1 MSIFHVIALFGGL
14 ALFLYG
20 MRMMGDGLKHDSS
33 GALKK
38 AMGKVTNSPIVGFLL
53 GLCVTAV
60 IQSSTATI
68 VLTSGLVGAG
78 IITLHQSIGIILGA
92 NVGTTVTGQIIRLL
106 DLNAGANS
114 FLNVFKP
121 STLAPLAAI
130 LGILLIMAFR
140 FRNSDTIGTIAMG
153 FGILFTGLMNMTA
166 AVEPLSQSP
175 TFAQLF
181 VSLADK
187 PLLGFLAGAGVAFS
201 IQSSSATIGI
211 LQALSVTGQLTF
223 GSVYPILVGIYLG
236 DCVTTA
242 IVCSIGA
249 KADAK
254 RTGMVHILFNLSEA
268 VLVFAAVNILHSAGA
283 LDRIWAAPITSGGIA
298 NTHTLFN
305 LACAVLLLPLC
316 GLYEKLSRIVVHD
329 DVRHSQGVEH
339 ELQLLDDKFFT
350 SPELALSSSDEAIAT
365 MARLACAGADSA
377 MDTLGAYDRAVI
389 ETVQENEQS
398 IDMLADVVNND
409 LVRLSGHMEADDNSV
424 LLNYYLQ
431 CFSEFERIGDYAV
444 NLTESAE
451 ELHAR
456 GAQFSTTAR
465 QELAVLQDA
474 LHEIMGYA
482 ADAFTTRQ
490 ARVARHIEPVEEVID
505 DLVETLRAAHAPF
518 ARRQMHGLRRTR
530 LPEFADEHRTHRGSV
545 LQPRHLHHCTDRPG
559 DRPDAPRLHPAP
571 ASGRRFVLQRRIPGR
586 TRKIFWPARRAGRL
600 SSTES
605 PLLIEGAFWRCGGT
619 CGAESRPYK
628 HIGTLQ

>member
-1 MSIFHVIALFGGL
+1 
-14 ALFLYG
+14 
-20 MRMMGDGLKHDSS
+20 
-33 GALKK
+33 
-38 AMGKVTNSPIVGFLL
+38 MGKVTNSPIVGFLL

-60 IQSSTATI
+60 
-68 VLTSGLVGAG
+68 
-78 IITLHQSIGIILGA
+78 
-92 NVGTTVTGQIIRLL
+92 
-106 DLNAGANS
+106 
-114 FLNVFKP
+114 
-121 STLAPLAAI
+121 
-130 LGILLIMAFR
+130 
-140 FRNSDTIGTIAMG
+140 
-153 FGILFTGLMNMTA
+153 
-166 AVEPLSQSP
+166 
-175 TFAQLF
+175 
-181 VSLADK
+181 
-187 PLLGFLAGAGVAFS
+187 

-398 IDMLADVVNND
+398 IDMLADAVNNY

-465 QELAVLQDA
+465 QELAVLQ
-474 LHEIMGYA
+474 
-482 ADAFTTRQ
+482 

-505 DLVETLRAAHAPF
+505 DLVETLRARHT
-518 ARRQMHGLRRTR
+518 RRLLDGKCTVYGGLGFLNSLTNIERIADQCSNLGIYTIAVTD
-530 LPEFADEHRTHRGSV
+530 PEIARTHHDYI
-545 LQPRHLHHCTDRPG
+545 QHLHQG
-559 DRPDAPRLHPAP
+559 DDSFFNAEY
-571 ASGRRFVLQRRIPGR
+571 
-586 TRKIFWPARRAGRL
+586 RAAHEKYFGRL
-600 SSTES
+600 
-605 PLLIEGAFWRCGGT
+605 
-619 CGAESRPYK
+619 AELA
-628 HIGTLQ
+628 G

>member
-20 MRMMGDGLKHDSS
+20 MRIMGDGLKRGSS

-53 GLCVTAV
+53 GLCVTAA

-106 DLNAGANS
+106 DLNAGTNS

-140 FRNSDTIGTIAMG
+140 FHNSDTIGTIAMG

-175 TFAQLF
+175 TFAQRL

-389 ETVQENEQS
+389 ETVQEKMS
-398 IDMLADVVNND
+398 S
-409 LVRLSGHMEADDNSV
+409 RST
-424 LLNYYLQ
+424 
-431 CFSEFERIGDYAV
+431 CWPTR
-444 NLTESAE
+444 
-451 ELHAR
+451 
-456 GAQFSTTAR
+456 STTIWCACPATWR
-465 QELAVLQDA
+465 P
-474 LHEIMGYA
+474 M
-482 ADAFTTRQ
+482 TT
-490 ARVARHIEPVEEVID
+490 
-505 DLVETLRAAHAPF
+505 
-518 ARRQMHGLRRTR
+518 
-530 LPEFADEHRTHRGSV
+530 
-545 LQPRHLHHCTDRPG
+545 
-559 DRPDAPRLHPAP
+559 
-571 ASGRRFVLQRRIPGR
+571 ASF
-586 TRKIFWPARRAGRL
+586 
-600 SSTES
+600 
-605 PLLIEGAFWRCGGT
+605 
-619 CGAESRPYK
+619 
-628 HIGTLQ
+628 

>member
-20 MRMMGDGLKHDSS
+20 MRIMGDGLKHGSS

-60 IQSSTATI
+60 
-68 VLTSGLVGAG
+68 
-78 IITLHQSIGIILGA
+78 
-92 NVGTTVTGQIIRLL
+92 
-106 DLNAGANS
+106 
-114 FLNVFKP
+114 
-121 STLAPLAAI
+121 
-130 LGILLIMAFR
+130 
-140 FRNSDTIGTIAMG
+140 
-153 FGILFTGLMNMTA
+153 
-166 AVEPLSQSP
+166 
-175 TFAQLF
+175 
-181 VSLADK
+181 
-187 PLLGFLAGAGVAFS
+187 

-242 IVCSIGA
+242 IVCSI
-249 KADAK
+249 
-254 RTGMVHILFNLSEA
+254 GMVHILFNLSEA

-329 DVRHSQGVEH
+329 DVRHSQGVGH

-377 MDTLGAYDRAVI
+377 MGTLGAYDRAVI

-398 IDMLADVVNND
+398 IDMLADAVNNY

-444 NLTESAE
+444 NLTE
-451 ELHAR
+451 R
-456 GAQFSTTAR
+456 R
-465 QELAVLQDA
+465 
-474 LHEIMGYA
+474 
-482 ADAFTTRQ
+482 
-490 ARVARHIEPVEEVID
+490 
-505 DLVETLRAAHAPF
+505 RAARTRRTVFHHGPAGTGCF
-518 ARRQMHGLRRTR
+518 AGRAARDHGLRGGR
-530 LPEFADEHRTHRGSV
+530 
-545 LQPRHLHHCTDRPG
+545 LHHAAGPRRP
-559 DRPDAPRLHPAP
+559 AH
-571 ASGRRFVLQRRIPGR
+571 
-586 TRKIFWPARRAGRL
+586 RA
-600 SSTES
+600 
-605 PLLIEGAFWRCGGT
+605 CGG
-619 CGAESRPYK
+619 GHR
-628 HIGTLQ
+628 

>member
-1 MSIFHVIALFGGL
+1 MSIFNVIALFGGL

-20 MRMMGDGLKHDSS
+20 MRIMGDGLKHGSS

-53 GLCVTAV
+53 GLCVTAA

-316 GLYEKLSRIVVHD
+316 GLYEKLSRLVIHD
-329 DVRHSQGVEH
+329 DARHSQGVEH

-377 MDTLGAYDRAVI
+377 MGTLGAYDRAVI

-398 IDMLADVVNND
+398 IDMLADAVNNY

-530 LPEFADEHRTHRGSV
+530 LSEFADKHRAHRGSV

-559 DRPDAPRLHPAP
+559 DRPDAPRLYSAS

>member
-1 MSIFHVIALFGGL
+1 
-14 ALFLYG
+14 
-20 MRMMGDGLKHDSS
+20 
-33 GALKK
+33 
-38 AMGKVTNSPIVGFLL
+38 MGKVTNSPIVGFLL

-60 IQSSTATI
+60 IQSS
-68 VLTSGLVGAG
+68 
-78 IITLHQSIGIILGA
+78 
-92 NVGTTVTGQIIRLL
+92 
-106 DLNAGANS
+106 
-114 FLNVFKP
+114 
-121 STLAPLAAI
+121 
-130 LGILLIMAFR
+130 
-140 FRNSDTIGTIAMG
+140 
-153 FGILFTGLMNMTA
+153 
-166 AVEPLSQSP
+166 
-175 TFAQLF
+175 
-181 VSLADK
+181 
-187 PLLGFLAGAGVAFS
+187 
-201 IQSSSATIGI
+201 SATIGM

-377 MDTLGAYDRAVI
+377 MGTLGAYDRAVI

-398 IDMLADVVNND
+398 IDMLADAVNNY

-465 QELAVLQDA
+465 QELAVLQGA
-474 LHEIMGYA
+474 LHEIKGYA

-505 DLVETLRAAHAPF
+505 DLVETLRARHT
-518 ARRQMHGLRRTR
+518 RRLLDGKCTVYGGLGFLNSLTNIERI
-530 LPEFADEHRTHRGSV
+530 ADQCSNLGIYTIALTDPDIARTH
-545 LQPRHLHHCTDRPG
+545 HDY
-559 DRPDAPRLHPAP
+559 
-571 ASGRRFVLQRRIPGR
+571 I
-586 TRKIFWPARRAGRL
+586 
-600 SSTES
+600 
-605 PLLIEGAFWRCGGT
+605 
-619 CGAESRPYK
+619 
-628 HIGTLQ
+628 

>member
-60 IQSSTATI
+60 
-68 VLTSGLVGAG
+68 
-78 IITLHQSIGIILGA
+78 
-92 NVGTTVTGQIIRLL
+92 
-106 DLNAGANS
+106 
-114 FLNVFKP
+114 
-121 STLAPLAAI
+121 
-130 LGILLIMAFR
+130 
-140 FRNSDTIGTIAMG
+140 
-153 FGILFTGLMNMTA
+153 
-166 AVEPLSQSP
+166 
-175 TFAQLF
+175 
-181 VSLADK
+181 
-187 PLLGFLAGAGVAFS
+187 

-377 MDTLGAYDRAVI
+377 MGTLGAYDRAVI
-389 ETVQENEQS
+389 ETVQKNEQS
-398 IDMLADVVNND
+398 IDMLADAVNNY

-490 ARVARHIEPVEEVID
+490 ASVARHIEPVEEVID
-505 DLVETLRAAHAPF
+505 DLVETLRARHT
-518 ARRQMHGLRRTR
+518 RRLLDGKCTVYGGLGFLNSLTNIERI
-530 LPEFADEHRTHRGSV
+530 ADQCSNLGIYTIALTDPDIARTH
-545 LQPRHLHHCTDRPG
+545 HDY
-559 DRPDAPRLHPAP
+559 
-571 ASGRRFVLQRRIPGR
+571 I
-586 TRKIFWPARRAGRL
+586 
-600 SSTES
+600 
-605 PLLIEGAFWRCGGT
+605 
-619 CGAESRPYK
+619 
-628 HIGTLQ
+628 

>member
-20 MRMMGDGLKHDSS
+20 MRIMGDGLKHGSS

-60 IQSSTATI
+60 
-68 VLTSGLVGAG
+68 
-78 IITLHQSIGIILGA
+78 
-92 NVGTTVTGQIIRLL
+92 
-106 DLNAGANS
+106 
-114 FLNVFKP
+114 
-121 STLAPLAAI
+121 
-130 LGILLIMAFR
+130 
-140 FRNSDTIGTIAMG
+140 
-153 FGILFTGLMNMTA
+153 
-166 AVEPLSQSP
+166 
-175 TFAQLF
+175 
-181 VSLADK
+181 
-187 PLLGFLAGAGVAFS
+187 

-377 MDTLGAYDRAVI
+377 MGTLGAYDRAVI
-389 ETVQENEQS
+389 ETVQKNEQS
-398 IDMLADVVNND
+398 IDMLADTVNNY

-456 GAQFSTTAR
+456 GAQFSTTTR
-465 QELAVLQDA
+465 QELAVLQGA

-482 ADAFTTRQ
+482 EDAFTTRQ
-490 ARVARHIEPVEEVID
+490 ARVARHIEPV
-505 DLVETLRAAHAPF
+505 
-518 ARRQMHGLRRTR
+518 
-530 LPEFADEHRTHRGSV
+530 
-545 LQPRHLHHCTDRPG
+545 
-559 DRPDAPRLHPAP
+559 
-571 ASGRRFVLQRRIPGR
+571 
-586 TRKIFWPARRAGRL
+586 GRL
-600 SSTES
+600 SMTLSRRS
-605 PLLIEGAFWRCGGT
+605 ARGT
-619 CGAESRPYK
+619 RAVC
-628 HIGTLQ
+628 

>member
-14 ALFLYG
+14 APFLYG
-20 MRMMGDGLKHDSS
+20 MRIMGDGLKHGSS

-377 MDTLGAYDRAVI
+377 MGTLGAYDRAVI

-398 IDMLADVVNND
+398 IDMLADAVNNY

-465 QELAVLQDA
+465 QELAVLQGA

-490 ARVARHIEPVEEVID
+490 ASVARHIEPVEEVID
-505 DLVETLRAAHAPF
+505 DLVETLRARHT
-518 ARRQMHGLRRTR
+518 RRLLDGKCTVYGGLGFLNSLTNIERIADQCSNLGIYTIA
-530 LPEFADEHRTHRGSV
+530 LTDPEIARTHHDYI
-545 LQPRHLHHCTDRPG
+545 QHLHQG
-559 DRPDAPRLHPAP
+559 DDSFFNAEY
-571 ASGRRFVLQRRIPGR
+571 
-586 TRKIFWPARRAGRL
+586 RAAHEKHFGRL
-600 SSTES
+600 
-605 PLLIEGAFWRCGGT
+605 
-619 CGAESRPYK
+619 AELD
-628 HIGTLQ
+628 G

>member
-1 MSIFHVIALFGGL
+1 
-14 ALFLYG
+14 
-20 MRMMGDGLKHDSS
+20 
-33 GALKK
+33 
-38 AMGKVTNSPIVGFLL
+38 
-53 GLCVTAV
+53 
-60 IQSSTATI
+60 
-68 VLTSGLVGAG
+68 
-78 IITLHQSIGIILGA
+78 
-92 NVGTTVTGQIIRLL
+92 
-106 DLNAGANS
+106 
-114 FLNVFKP
+114 
-121 STLAPLAAI
+121 
-130 LGILLIMAFR
+130 MAFR

-305 LACAVLLLPLC
+305 LACAVLLLPRC

-329 DVRHSQGVEH
+329 DVRHLQGVEH

-365 MARLACAGADSA
+365 M
-377 MDTLGAYDRAVI
+377 
-389 ETVQENEQS
+389 
-398 IDMLADVVNND
+398 
-409 LVRLSGHMEADDNSV
+409 VRLSGHMEADDNSV

-505 DLVETLRAAHAPF
+505 DLVETLRARHT
-518 ARRQMHGLRRTR
+518 RRLLDGKCTVYGGLGFLNSLTNIERIADQCSNLGIYTIA
-530 LPEFADEHRTHRGSV
+530 LTDPEIARTHHDYI
-545 LQPRHLHHCTDRPG
+545 QHLHQG
-559 DRPDAPRLHPAP
+559 DDSFFNAEY
-571 ASGRRFVLQRRIPGR
+571 
-586 TRKIFWPARRAGRL
+586 RAAHEKYFGRL
-600 SSTES
+600 
-605 PLLIEGAFWRCGGT
+605 
-619 CGAESRPYK
+619 AELD
-628 HIGTLQ
+628 G

>member
-20 MRMMGDGLKHDSS
+20 IRIMGDGLKHGSS

-60 IQSSTATI
+60 IQSS
-68 VLTSGLVGAG
+68 
-78 IITLHQSIGIILGA
+78 
-92 NVGTTVTGQIIRLL
+92 
-106 DLNAGANS
+106 
-114 FLNVFKP
+114 
-121 STLAPLAAI
+121 
-130 LGILLIMAFR
+130 
-140 FRNSDTIGTIAMG
+140 
-153 FGILFTGLMNMTA
+153 
-166 AVEPLSQSP
+166 
-175 TFAQLF
+175 
-181 VSLADK
+181 
-187 PLLGFLAGAGVAFS
+187 
-201 IQSSSATIGI
+201 SATIGV

-377 MDTLGAYDRAVI
+377 MGTLGAYDRAVI

-398 IDMLADVVNND
+398 IDMLADAVNNY

-490 ARVARHIEPVEEVID
+490 ASVARHIEPVEEVID
-505 DLVETLRAAHAPF
+505 DLVETLRARHT
-518 ARRQMHGLRRTR
+518 RRLLDGKCTVYGGLGFLNSLTNIERI
-530 LPEFADEHRTHRGSV
+530 ADQCSNLGIYTIALTDPDIARTHHDYI
-545 LQPRHLHHCTDRPG
+545 QHLHQ
-559 DRPDAPRLHPAP
+559 
-571 ASGRRFVLQRRIPGR
+571 GRRFVLQRRIPGR

-605 PLLIEGAFWRCGGT
+605 PLLIGGAFWRCGGT
-619 CGAESRPYK
+619 CGAEPRPYK

>member
-20 MRMMGDGLKHDSS
+20 MRIMGDGLKHGSS

-60 IQSSTATI
+60 
-68 VLTSGLVGAG
+68 
-78 IITLHQSIGIILGA
+78 
-92 NVGTTVTGQIIRLL
+92 
-106 DLNAGANS
+106 
-114 FLNVFKP
+114 
-121 STLAPLAAI
+121 
-130 LGILLIMAFR
+130 
-140 FRNSDTIGTIAMG
+140 
-153 FGILFTGLMNMTA
+153 
-166 AVEPLSQSP
+166 
-175 TFAQLF
+175 
-181 VSLADK
+181 
-187 PLLGFLAGAGVAFS
+187 

-254 RTGMVHILFNLSEA
+254 RTGMVHILFNLSKA

-350 SPELALSSSDEAIAT
+350 SPGLALSSSDEAIAT
-365 MARLACAGADSA
+365 MARPACAGADSA
-377 MDTLGAYDRAVI
+377 MGTLGAYDRAVI
-389 ETVQENEQS
+389 ENVQENEQS
-398 IDMLADVVNND
+398 IDMLADAVNNY

-505 DLVETLRAAHAPF
+505 DLVETLRARHT
-518 ARRQMHGLRRTR
+518 RRLLDGKCTVYGGLGFLNSLTNIERIADQCSNLGIYTIA
-530 LPEFADEHRTHRGSV
+530 LTDPEIARTHHDYI
-545 LQPRHLHHCTDRPG
+545 QHLHQG
-559 DRPDAPRLHPAP
+559 DDSFFNAEY
-571 ASGRRFVLQRRIPGR
+571 
-586 TRKIFWPARRAGRL
+586 RAAHEKYFGRL
-600 SSTES
+600 
-605 PLLIEGAFWRCGGT
+605 
-619 CGAESRPYK
+619 AELA
-628 HIGTLQ
+628 G

>member
-20 MRMMGDGLKHDSS
+20 MRIMGDGLKHGSS

-60 IQSSTATI
+60 
-68 VLTSGLVGAG
+68 
-78 IITLHQSIGIILGA
+78 
-92 NVGTTVTGQIIRLL
+92 
-106 DLNAGANS
+106 
-114 FLNVFKP
+114 
-121 STLAPLAAI
+121 
-130 LGILLIMAFR
+130 
-140 FRNSDTIGTIAMG
+140 
-153 FGILFTGLMNMTA
+153 
-166 AVEPLSQSP
+166 
-175 TFAQLF
+175 
-181 VSLADK
+181 
-187 PLLGFLAGAGVAFS
+187 

-268 VLVFAAVNILHSAGA
+268 VLVFAAVNILHSARA

-365 MARLACAGADSA
+365 MARLACG
-377 MDTLGAYDRAVI
+377 I
-389 ETVQENEQS
+389 P
-398 IDMLADVVNND
+398 
-409 LVRLSGHMEADDNSV
+409 
-424 LLNYYLQ
+424 
-431 CFSEFERIGDYAV
+431 
-444 NLTESAE
+444 
-451 ELHAR
+451 
-456 GAQFSTTAR
+456 
-465 QELAVLQDA
+465 A
-474 LHEIMGYA
+474 LH
-482 ADAFTTRQ
+482 
-490 ARVARHIEPVEEVID
+490 
-505 DLVETLRAAHAPF
+505 
-518 ARRQMHGLRRTR
+518 
-530 LPEFADEHRTHRGSV
+530 
-545 LQPRHLHHCTDRPG
+545 
-559 DRPDAPRLHPAP
+559 
-571 ASGRRFVLQRRIPGR
+571 
-586 TRKIFWPARRAGRL
+586 
-600 SSTES
+600 S
-605 PLLIEGAFWRCGGT
+605 PIREQT
-619 CGAESRPYK
+619 
-628 HIGTLQ
+628 

>member
-1 MSIFHVIALFGGL
+1 MDIFAILSLIGGL

-20 MRMMGDGLKHDSS
+20 MNVMGDGLTKVS
-33 GALKK
+33 GGKLEKILEKLTSNPIK
-38 AMGKVTNSPIVGFLL
+38 AVLL
-53 GLCVTAV
+53 GAGVTAV
-60 IQSSTATI
+60 IQSSSATT
-68 VLTSGLVGAG
+68 VMVVGFVNSGIMKLSQAVG
-78 IITLHQSIGIILGA
+78 IIMGA
-92 NVGTTVTGQIIRLL
+92 NVGTTITSWILSLSGIQSSSFFIQMLKPTSFSPILAIIGLL
-106 DLNAGANS
+106 LMMSSKNDKHKDVGS
-114 FLNVFKP
+114 
-121 STLAPLAAI
+121 
-130 LGILLIMAFR
+130 ILLGFAVLMFGM
-140 FRNSDTIGTIAMG
+140 NAMSS
-153 FGILFTGLMNMTA
+153 
-166 AVEPLSQSP
+166 AVEPLKDVPQF
-175 TFAQLF
+175 THLLTMFTN
-181 VSLADK
+181 
-187 PLLGFLAGAGVAFS
+187 PLLGMLAGLILTAI
-201 IQSSSATIGI
+201 IQSSSASVGI

-350 SPELALSSSDEAIAT
+350 SPGLTLSSSDEAIAT

-377 MDTLGAYDRAVI
+377 MGTLGAYDRAVI
-389 ETVQENEQS
+389 ENVQENEQS
-398 IDMLADVVNND
+398 IDMLADAVNNY

-431 CFSEFERIGDYAV
+431 CFSEFERIGYYAV

-505 DLVETLRAAHAPF
+505 DLVETLRARHT
-518 ARRQMHGLRRTR
+518 RRLLDGKCTVYGGLGFLNSLTNIERI
-530 LPEFADEHRTHRGSV
+530 ADQCSNLGIYTIALTDPDIARTH
-545 LQPRHLHHCTDRPG
+545 HDY
-559 DRPDAPRLHPAP
+559 
-571 ASGRRFVLQRRIPGR
+571 I
-586 TRKIFWPARRAGRL
+586 
-600 SSTES
+600 
-605 PLLIEGAFWRCGGT
+605 
-619 CGAESRPYK
+619 
-628 HIGTLQ
+628 